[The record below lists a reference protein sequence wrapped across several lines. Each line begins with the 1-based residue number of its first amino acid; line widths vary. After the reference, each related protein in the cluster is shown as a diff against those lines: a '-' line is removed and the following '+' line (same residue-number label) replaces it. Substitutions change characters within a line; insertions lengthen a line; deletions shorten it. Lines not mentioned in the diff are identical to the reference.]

1 MASTHIEQHLSE
13 AQQWPPKKS
22 CSVLSTPRNTKAHSL
37 AKWPALS
44 ISEFVHTETTVNE
57 VSIGQ

>member
-1 MASTHIEQHLSE
+1 
-13 AQQWPPKKS
+13 
-22 CSVLSTPRNTKAHSL
+22 L